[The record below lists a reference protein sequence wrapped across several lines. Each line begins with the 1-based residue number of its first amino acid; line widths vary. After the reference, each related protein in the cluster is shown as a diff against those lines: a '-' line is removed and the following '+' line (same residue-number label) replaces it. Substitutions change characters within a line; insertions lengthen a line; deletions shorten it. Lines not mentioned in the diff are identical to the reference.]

1 MIGIMSA
8 LSALS
13 ALSAQV
19 AKDHPA
25 YQINENYFQMSGT
38 SQAAAVSG
46 VAALLRPG
54 LKRSFRLRLR
64 TACDWRAA
72 HVAKRCARPLLA

>member
-1 MIGIMSA
+1 MIGIM
-8 LSALS
+8 S

-38 SQAAAVSG
+38 SQAAAVVSG